1 MKNGLKQTI
10 HSQNYKITISNM
22 NLVPRKN
29 KTQVSIQDRKVDSQL
44 NDPMEA

>member
-10 HSQNYKITISNM
+10 HSKNYKMTISNM

-29 KTQVSIQDRKVDSQL
+29 KTQISIQYRKVDSQL
-44 NDPMEA
+44 SDPMEA